1 MAKAKAKKASE
12 AAESL
17 GGTYAEVPVELLR
30 PNPWNP
36 NEMSNKAFDELVEE
50 ISNTGMISVLQV
62 TPHIDEGGNSCFR
75 IIGGEHRYKALKLLG
90 YQKAPCVVLDKAR
103 PDGQE
108 WTDEDRQKFETVRLN
123 IIHGDTNPEKFM
135 ALYMDVSE
143 RHHGADL
150 QKAFGFTDDD
160 AWNALV
166 DQVTD
171 DAASANQLPPEAQDK
186 IKAEVQKLSGPNKTI
201 DKLASIIDK
210 IMKEYGETIDHRFI
224 YFDMG
229 GKKHLHLDVSD
240 ATFAKAESFMDLVKH
255 SDMDADQAF
264 SLLLDGAA
272 GKLGLG

>member
-240 ATFAKAESFMDLVKH
+240 STFAKAESFMDLVKH